1 MRSVNKS
8 YLGVAAI
15 GALGGGVAVALATRA
30 IPTLATRVM
39 PEMCGMMRKMMVE
52 MGESGCDPALSGG
65 CGVRHD
71 CVESDEQAESVA
83 ATPSRCG
90 CGAAPTAEA
99 VPEPQ
104 VV

>member
-1 MRSVNKS
+1 MRSLKKG

-39 PEMCGMMRKMMVE
+39 PEMCGMMRKMVVG

-71 CVESDEQAESVA
+71 CQGSDGQPGSVA

-90 CGAAPTAEA
+90 CGAPPTAEA
-99 VPEPQ
+99 VTESQ

>member
-1 MRSVNKS
+1 MRSLKKS
-8 YLGVAAI
+8 YLGVAAV

-30 IPTLATRVM
+30 IPTLAKRVM

-65 CGVRHD
+65 CGVHHD
-71 CVESDEQAESVA
+71 CQGSDEHSESVA

-90 CGAAPTAEA
+90 CGATSTAEA
-99 VPEPQ
+99 VTESQ